1 MITTVELDK
10 IKALGESLQIEFAAL
25 PKDEKASLRGE
36 NLIGQ
41 LTGVRRVMEILSWWL
56 TQQNES
62 LKSPRLTIQR
72 VRDVPTNSKQTRLE
86 SQSVTLHKSTV
97 RSAVS

>member
-10 IKALGESLQIEFAAL
+10 IKALGEALQIEFADL

-41 LTGVRRVMEILSWWL
+41 LTGVRRVMEILS
-56 TQQNES
+56 
-62 LKSPRLTIQR
+62 
-72 VRDVPTNSKQTRLE
+72 
-86 SQSVTLHKSTV
+86 
-97 RSAVS
+97 